1 MKITTPCNA
10 ASLIAKSFGLGLVIF
25 SSLIGAQGIIEI
37 KETFPDTIYIPVTFY
52 DFHPNR
58 TNDFQMCQNPG
69 GAPVTANNPYGS
81 REALGMVE
89 NRISPDRK
97 PVMASDACKSPVDL
111 FPCACNLNKWFRPS
125 GVGNSTVEFKAFDTT
140 INNLHTKVWRWTG
153 LTRST
158 TYSTAND
165 VFWVG
170 PQWNANDN
178 GANLVYYSSLP
189 FILDDP
195 ETGVYKFDRRRNQN
209 QNNPFFWLDNKG
221 FGTEPPGSGHNFA
234 FTMELHH
241 EFTYRGNEVFDFSGD
256 DDVWVF
262 INDRLAL
269 DLGGVHNEMR
279 GGFVLS
285 EIAEEFDLEIGDKY
299 YLDVFYAERH
309 TTESNCYITTNLI
322 RPSIDTFFL
331 TVDNGTLCPGK
342 EVKITGN
349 VLNKEGKH
357 MPEVEDSI
365 EWTIIPD
372 NDSDPNDK
380 LLETKGKSVRLTAT
394 KAWRTINVQAS
405 AFDPYTPENVLRSIV
420 PIYVVP
426 CEPHHIVIEGSDKPD
441 KWGDHPLPG
450 VAIGPAENEWTQTY
464 AVVRDPFGN
473 LYDTITKFTDKVTTK
488 WESGDPSVV
497 TATGETGRAYH
508 GIVTRAADSGKTILI
523 ASDGKLIP
531 DTVDVELSKHYIV
544 RLRLIDTKTGKVVD
558 TLKIWTDSIGDY
570 RIEGL
575 KSTAKDDPDNPLSWV
590 VTPGKVDLLDTLKSA
605 EPLQDFG
612 TTWKYSPT
620 NHGVGRVV
628 LTNPRDSNTETTTIP
643 VFVYLSPPKIYL
655 NIVTPANKRIA
666 GDTILVEISIKNND
680 GYIPIPYCFG
690 GQNADIKDSIAYF
703 NNLGRGG
710 NNRPE
715 PYTIVENKMLL
726 NFDNEKYKNHQC
738 FKNGRDTFG
747 VVLFYAPYK
756 PDKDSFHV
764 ISAYAGSRY
773 AETEKFILLPGSLH
787 RLSLENSNWV
797 PYDDTIYMD
806 PKQDMFGTYSVGYD
820 KFGNRIGREPTT
832 EWGVNGDLDPAKVS
846 VRFGESVL
854 YQTNEEKDGMTGD
867 LVATARGKNDT
878 LIRTDVTIIVRTPQ
892 SKPVSVFTRDISG
905 NGYLDRIDIVFN
917 KKTEFSLDDGNISIA
932 NISTSTTFPIDSIV
946 SADNGDTLYYIYLR
960 EVKTSNA
967 QTGWTPQLMLS
978 NFSAIENIPGQV
990 ISDGAAPV
998 VWSAEVNLNNSMDPK
1013 KAVVTIILSER
1024 VETSGSQNLATVESD
1039 PGDVFKIWE
1048 KVKDE
1053 FIEDDLLSGI
1063 ENFNRIDGESFEF
1076 TMKNGKEITDNNFVN
1091 IYWSNRLIADEKGN
1105 FTNENNQKVPL
1116 IIKGQYTNLKILPNP
1131 ARPTIAFGTPGKLDL
1146 TDMSR
1151 SEAYNMVKNGGAIL
1165 RLGILKS
1172 DSTNIKLT
1180 LKVYDVA
1187 GNQVIAAQKDDI
1199 SKELNKQS
1207 NTSNMA
1213 YLYYPWNL
1221 TNAKGMKIAPGH
1233 YKVIA
1238 WLDYSNPRYKD
1249 EKHSVGLGV
1258 KK

>member
-10 ASLIAKSFGLGLVIF
+10 VSLIVKSFGLGLVIF
-25 SSLIGAQGIIEI
+25 SSLFGAQNIIVQAD
-37 KETFPDTIYIPVTFY
+37 TFPDTIFIPVTFY

-69 GAPVTANNPYGS
+69 GATPTNNNPYGS
-81 REALGMVE
+81 QEALGMVE
-89 NRISPDRK
+89 NRISQDRK
-97 PVMASDACKSPVDL
+97 PVMASNACKSQVAS
-111 FPCACNLNKWFRPS
+111 FPCACNLDNWFKPS
-125 GVGNSTVEFKAFDTT
+125 GIGSSTVEFKAFDTT
-140 INNLHTKVWRWTG
+140 VNNLNTKIWRWTG

-170 PQWNANDN
+170 PEWNANDN
-178 GANLVYYSSLP
+178 GANLVYYSALP
-189 FILDDP
+189 FVLDDP
-195 ETGVYKFDRRRNQN
+195 QTGVYKFDRRRNQD

-221 FGTEPPGSGHNFA
+221 FGTEPSGSGHNFA

-269 DLGGVHNEMR
+269 DIGGVHNEMR
-279 GGFVLS
+279 GGFELS
-285 EIAEEFDLEIGDKY
+285 EIAEEFELEIGDKY

-322 RPSIDTFFL
+322 RPQVDTFFL
-331 TVDNGTLCPGK
+331 TVDKETLCPGK
-342 EVKITGN
+342 QVTIIGN

-357 MPEVEDSI
+357 MPQVEDSI
-365 EWTIIPD
+365 EWKIIPD
-372 NDSDPNDK
+372 KDSDPNDK

-405 AFDPYTPENVLRSIV
+405 AFDPYTPDNVLRGIV

-426 CEPHHIVIEGSDKPD
+426 CEPHHIVIEGSDKPE
-441 KWGDHPLPG
+441 KWGDHPLPS
-450 VAIGPAENEWTQTY
+450 VTIGPSENEWTQTY
-464 AVVRDPFGN
+464 AVLRDPFEN
-473 LYDTITKFTDKVTTK
+473 LYDTITKFTDKVTTN

-508 GIVTRAADSGKTILI
+508 GIVTRVADSGQTILI
-523 ASDGKLIP
+523 ASDGNLIP
-531 DTVDVELSKHYIV
+531 DTVDVELSVFYIV
-544 RLRLIDTKTGKVVD
+544 RLRLVDTKTGKVVD
-558 TLKIWTDSIGDY
+558 TLRIWTNDIGDY

-575 KSTAKDDPDNPLSWV
+575 KSTAKDDPGNPSSWV

-628 LTNPRDSNTETTTIP
+628 LTNPRDSKTETTVIP
-643 VFVYLSPPKIYL
+643 VFVSLSPPEIYL
-655 NIVTPANKRIA
+655 NIVTPASKRIA
-666 GDTILVEISIKNND
+666 GDTILVEISIKNDD

-703 NNLGRGG
+703 DNLGRGG
-710 NNRPE
+710 NDRPE
-715 PYTIVENKMLL
+715 PYTIVENKVLL

-738 FKNGRDTFG
+738 FENGRDTFG
-747 VVLFYAPYK
+747 VVLFYAPFE
-756 PDKDSFHV
+756 PEKDSNHV
-764 ISAYAGSRY
+764 ISAYAGSLF
-773 AETEKFILLPGSLH
+773 AETDRFKLLPGPLN
-787 RLSLENSNWV
+787 RLSFENSNYE
-797 PYDDTIYMD
+797 PYRDTIFMNPD
-806 PKQDMFGTYSVGYD
+806 DATFGTYSVGYD
-820 KFGNRIGREPTT
+820 KYGNRIGREPAT
-832 EWGVNGDLDPAKVS
+832 EWSVTGDLDPSKLS
-846 VRFGESVL
+846 VKFGESNTYRTL
-854 YQTNEEKDGMTGD
+854 NERDGMIGK
-867 LVATARGKNDT
+867 LVGEAKGKNDA
-878 LIRTDVTIIVRTPQ
+878 LIHTDLPIVVRTPP
-892 SKPVSVFTRDISG
+892 SKPVSAFTRDISG
-905 NGYLDRIDIVFN
+905 NGYLDRIDVVFN
-917 KKTEFSLDDGNISIA
+917 KKTAFSLDDGNISIA

-946 SADNGDTLYYIYLR
+946 PADDGDTLYYIYLK
-960 EVKTSNA
+960 EVTTLNA

-978 NFSAIENIPGQV
+978 NFSTIENIPGQV

-998 VWSAEVNLNNSMDPK
+998 VWSAKVDLKNSRDPK
-1013 KAVVTIILSER
+1013 KAVVTIVLSER
-1024 VETSGSQNLATVESD
+1024 VETSGSQNLATVETN

-1048 KVKDE
+1048 KVNDE
-1053 FIEDDLLSGI
+1053 FVQDDLLSEI

-1076 TMKNGKEITDNNFVN
+1076 TMKNGKEITNNNYVN

-1116 IIKGQYTNLKILPNP
+1116 VIIGQYTNIKILPNP
-1131 ARPTIAFGTPGKLDL
+1131 ARPTTTFGTPGKLDL

-1151 SEAYNMVKNGGAIL
+1151 IDAYNIVKNGGAII

-1172 DSTNIKLT
+1172 DSTKLKLT

-1187 GNQVIAAQKDDI
+1187 GNQVISAKKDDVFKER
-1199 SKELNKQS
+1199 SKEPDS
-1207 NTSNMA
+1207 SNMM
-1213 YLYYPWNL
+1213 YLHYAWNL

-1233 YKVIA
+1233 YRVIA
-1238 WLDYSNPRYKD
+1238 WLDYSNPAYKD